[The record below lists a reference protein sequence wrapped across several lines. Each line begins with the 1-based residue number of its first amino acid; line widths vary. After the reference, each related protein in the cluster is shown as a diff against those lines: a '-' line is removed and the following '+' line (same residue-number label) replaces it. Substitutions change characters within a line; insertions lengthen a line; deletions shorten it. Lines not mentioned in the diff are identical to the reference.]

1 MDKKGYE
8 DAVTCGEYMTVE
20 KTVVELN
27 VGSCDLHRS
36 VCVGR
41 LITNLAK
48 HNLFQIHVT

>member
-1 MDKKGYE
+1 MDEKGGE
-8 DAVTCGEYMTVE
+8 DAATWDEYMTVE
-20 KTVVELN
+20 KTLVELT

-48 HNLFQIHVT
+48 RTLFQIHIT